1 MAQMKGEIK
10 TSKTELSNEK
20 IANLSD
26 AEFKILVIRTLTE
39 MAEYGHKIEEKMK
52 TTKIEIKG
60 TVTGRKQGLK

>member
-1 MAQMKGEIK
+1 MKGQIK
-10 TSKTELSNEK
+10 APKRELNHEK

-26 AEFKILVIRTLTE
+26 AQFKTLVIRILTE